1 MPVDTTH
8 TKKVCPER
16 PWWYRPEV
24 VLIIL
29 FVLGIHF
36 SRLTALP
43 VCGEESRRA
52 LVAVEMKGSGD
63 WVVPRQQGQWYFS
76 RPPLQNWIIGLVG
89 LARGDI
95 DKVAIRLPSAMAI
108 LLTSL
113 LIYGYGR
120 TFLAPFGA
128 MSAALVFATS
138 GQVLQLGN
146 MGETE
151 SLFTLLVSAS
161 LLVWHWGYVACWPR
175 SWTWIAGSALAA
187 AAALA
192 KGLQGPVYFF
202 ATVGVFLL
210 LRRDWRSLFAW
221 QPLSG
226 IAVFVGVVGAWQ
238 IPYYLA
244 TDWDSVRLIWTDLV
258 GRRLSFSGLLAHMGS
273 YPLETLACLLP
284 WSPLL
289 LQFVYP
295 SFRESIGRARSHL
308 IFLVTAVLVT
318 YPSVWLAAGA
328 VTRYYMPMYPCIAL
342 LLGLT
347 IQRSAES
354 APGSG
359 ARVGW
364 NLYLAGSAVA
374 VGLGGVFVVVVS
386 VVRFEA
392 LAHVAQSLPFAT
404 LFALASAITVAIVLW
419 ALAAENARRAP
430 AAVVALAG
438 VVGLAYTGVVVNC
451 QVARRNNPAPMIAE
465 LKEDLPNPDELVS
478 FGRVRHLFRYHYRLP
493 IRALDLPETADQM
506 PTGIEC
512 FCIDTV
518 LEAERPGLAGA
529 GHSHYRAECP
539 DLPFAWKV
547 VAVVPCG
554 RRRTDIIQDGVLVG
568 RIVKAET
575 STAQTACKESKRR

>member
-1 MPVDTTH
+1 MERGESSDVR
-8 TKKVCPER
+8 PER

-24 VLIIL
+24 AVIIL
-29 FVLGIHF
+29 VVFGVYF

-43 VCGEESRRA
+43 VCGEESRWA
-52 LVAVEMKGSGD
+52 SVAVEMRESGD
-63 WVVPRQQGQWYFS
+63 WVVPRQQGQWFPD
-76 RPPLQNWIIGLVG
+76 RPPLQNWMIGLVG
-89 LARGDI
+89 FARGDV

-120 TFLAPFGA
+120 TFLSRFGA
-128 MSAALVFATS
+128 MSAALVFATC

-161 LLVWHWGYVACWPR
+161 LLVWHWGYVASRPR
-175 SWTWIAGSALAA
+175 SWTWIAGCSLAA
-187 AAALA
+187 AAALT
-192 KGLQGPVYFF
+192 KGLQGPIYFF

-221 QPLSG
+221 QPLYG
-226 IAVFVGVVGAWQ
+226 IAVFVGLVGAWQ

-258 GRRLSFSGLLAHMGS
+258 QQRLTFSGLLAHMGS

-295 SFRESIGRARSHL
+295 GFRASIGRARPQL
-308 IFLVTAVLVT
+308 AFLVTALLVT

-328 VTRYYMPMYPCIAL
+328 VTRYYMPMYPCVAL
-342 LLGLT
+342 LLGLI
-347 IQRSAES
+347 IQRSVES

-359 ARVGW
+359 TRVGW

-374 VGLGGVFVVVVS
+374 LALGGVFVVVVS
-386 VVRFEA
+386 LVRFEK
-392 LAHVAQSLPFAT
+392 LANVGQTLPFAV
-404 LFALASAITVAIVLW
+404 LFALASAITAAILLQARVTEK
-419 ALAAENARRAP
+419 ALAGP

-438 VVGLAYTGVVVNC
+438 FVGLAYTGIVVNS
-451 QVARRNNPAPMIAE
+451 QVAIGNDPAPMIAE
-465 LKEDLPNPDELVS
+465 LREKLPNPDGLVS
-478 FGRVRHLFRYHYRLP
+478 FGRVRHLFRYYYRLP
-493 IRALDLPETADQM
+493 IRALDLPETADRT
-506 PTGIEC
+506 PTGIEY

-518 LEAERPGLAGA
+518 LEAENPRLAGA
-529 GHSHYRAECP
+529 GYPHCRAECP
-539 DLPFAWKV
+539 DLPFAWEV
-547 VAVVPCG
+547 VAIVPCG
-554 RRRTDIIQDGVLVG
+554 RHRTDRMQDGVLVG
-568 RIVKAET
+568 RIVKAAT
-575 STAQTACKESKRR
+575 RTAQTASNESKRR

>member
-1 MPVDTTH
+1 M
-8 TKKVCPER
+8 CPER

-24 VLIIL
+24 ALIIL
-29 FVLGIHF
+29 FVFGIHF

-43 VCGEESRRA
+43 ICGEESRRA
-52 LVAVEMKGSGD
+52 LVSMEMKANGD
-63 WVVPRQQGQWYFS
+63 WVVPREQGQGFPD
-76 RPPLQNWIIGLVG
+76 RPPLQNWVIGLVG
-89 LARGDI
+89 SARGDV

-120 TFLAPFGA
+120 TFLARFGA

-161 LLVWHWGYVACWPR
+161 LLVWHWGYVSSWPR

-187 AAALA
+187 AAALT
-192 KGLQGPVYFF
+192 KGLQGPIYFF
-202 ATVGVFLL
+202 ATVGVFLV
-210 LRRDWRSLFAW
+210 LRRDWRSLVAW
-221 QPLSG
+221 QPLLG
-226 IAVFVGVVGAWQ
+226 LAVFVGLVGAWQ
-238 IPYYLA
+238 IPYYLS

-258 GRRLSFSGLLAHMGS
+258 GRRLTLSGLLAHMVS
-273 YPLETLACLLP
+273 YPLRTLACLLP

-289 LQFVYP
+289 LQFVYR
-295 SFRESIGRARSHL
+295 SFRKSIGRASPQL
-308 IFLVTAVLVT
+308 IFLATAVLVT

-328 VTRYYMPMYPCIAL
+328 VTRYYMPLYPCVAL

-347 IQRSAES
+347 IQRSVES

-374 VGLGGVFVVVVS
+374 VAIGGVFVAVVS
-386 VVRFEA
+386 LVRLEA
-392 LAHVAQSLPFAT
+392 LAHVAQSLPFAI
-404 LFALASAITVAIVLW
+404 LFAVSSAITVAILLW

-438 VVGLAYTGVVVNC
+438 VLGLAYTGVVINC
-451 QVARRNNPAPMIAE
+451 QVALGNNPGPMIAK
-465 LKEDLPNPDELVS
+465 LKEELPNPDGLVS

-493 IRALDLPETADQM
+493 IRALDLPETADQT
-506 PTGIEC
+506 PTGIEY
-512 FCIDTV
+512 FSIDTV
-518 LEAERPGLAGA
+518 LEAERPRLAGA
-529 GHSHYRAECP
+529 GYDRYRAECV
-539 DLPFAWKV
+539 DLPFAWEV
-547 VAVVPCG
+547 VAIVPCG
-554 RRRTDIIQDGVLVG
+554 RHRTDITQDGVLVG
-568 RIVKAET
+568 RIVRAET
-575 STAQTACKESKRR
+575 RTAQTVSNQSKRR